1 MDNVNI
7 ERSVLFAFL
16 VELFLIFRTFFMP
29 FFFFSFVFIYYIC
42 DPIERVC

>member
-29 FFFFSFVFIYYIC
+29 FFFFFFICFYLLYL
-42 DPIERVC
+42 